1 MLQNRV
7 LNTLLSCNVQRGEKA
22 ENNYGYF
29 NQVTSSQH
37 KKATKTQNGKRE
49 TKEPMCA
56 TKIRWLSV
64 GKGLFLPMRCLP

>member
-7 LNTLLSCNVQRGEKA
+7 LNTLLSRNVQKGEKA

-56 TKIRWLSV
+56 TKIRCYQWEKDYFYL
-64 GKGLFLPMRCLP
+64 